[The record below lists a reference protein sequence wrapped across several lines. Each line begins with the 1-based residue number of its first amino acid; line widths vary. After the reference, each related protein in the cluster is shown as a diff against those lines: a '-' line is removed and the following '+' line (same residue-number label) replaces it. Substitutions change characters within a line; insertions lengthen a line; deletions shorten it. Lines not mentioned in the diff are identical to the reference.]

1 MFKDSIEC
9 YQAIGQSL
17 AKAVT
22 QKWQEIEVAVTLDGS
37 RVDTVVSYRSP
48 PSGTI
53 SYVAGVPML
62 ARYFHELARLVSS
75 EDKGLYKQCTFKLFP
90 NGHYD
95 ANFTY

>member
-17 AKAVT
+17 AKAVP
-22 QKWQEIEVAVTLDGS
+22 QEWQEIEVAVTLEGS
-37 RVDTVVSYRSP
+37 RVDTVVSYRSL

-53 SYVAGVPML
+53 SHVAGVPML
-62 ARYFHELARLVSS
+62 ARYFHELAHLVSS
-75 EDKGLYKQCTFKLFP
+75 EDKGFYKQCKFKLFS

-95 ANFTY
+95 ADFTY